1 MKNKLGI
8 FLICLITSSASYSQ
22 TLSKNQDNC
31 LVPCDAVRNALLLNE
46 KYTLLEGDLKIK
58 SDSIFILN
66 RIIGKKD
73 EIITNLETQGDNKDK
88 IIQNY
93 KKIVGEKE
101 VQIDSYKSEV
111 KKQKTQKFVA
121 WGITAS
127 SLLFTVM
134 RLL

>member
-8 FLICLITSSASYSQ
+8 FLVCLITSSASYSQ
-22 TLSKNQDNC
+22 TLSRNQDKC

-46 KYTLLEGDLKIK
+46 KYTLLEGEFKIK
-58 SDSIFILN
+58 SDSITILN
-66 RIIGKKD
+66 KIIVKKD
-73 EIITNLETQGDNKDK
+73 EIITNLETQSETKDK

-93 KKIVGEKE
+93 KNIVGEKE
-101 VQIDSYKSEV
+101 VQLSSYKTEV